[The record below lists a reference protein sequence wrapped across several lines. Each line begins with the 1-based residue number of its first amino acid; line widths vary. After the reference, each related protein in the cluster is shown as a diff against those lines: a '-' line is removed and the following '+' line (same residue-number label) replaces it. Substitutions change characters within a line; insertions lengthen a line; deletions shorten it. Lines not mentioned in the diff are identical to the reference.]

1 MQQTMTVLG
10 IDLAK
15 RVFHLV
21 GMNETGHVVL
31 KKRLTREALLPFIAQ
46 LPPVIIG
53 LEACGGAH
61 YWARRFHAHGHTVKL
76 IAPQFVKPYV
86 KSHKNDPADAEAL
99 CEAVTRPTMR
109 FVPIKEI
116 DQQDLQALHR
126 ARERVVKARTALVNE
141 IRGLLAEYGIVLPQS
156 VTKFRHTFTQTLEAD
171 RAKLTPWSTELF
183 AQLYDEFGA
192 LEKRLA
198 YYTDTMARIGAAHP
212 VCQRLMTIP
221 GIGPLTA
228 TALVAA
234 VSDAAHFKNGRQFA
248 AWVGLVPQQH
258 STGGKPRLLG
268 MSKRGDVY
276 LRKLLVHGARATLRW
291 IGLKTDRRSKWLRG
305 LIERRGKNKAAVA
318 LANKNARIVWV
329 LLTTDQM
336 YTPEEAAA

>member
-1 MQQTMTVLG
+1 MKQKATVLG

-21 GMNETGHVVL
+21 GMDDAGHIVL

-46 LPPVIIG
+46 LSPVVIG
-53 LEACGGAH
+53 MEACGGAH
-61 YWARRFHAHGHTVKL
+61 YWARQFRAHGHTVKL

-86 KSHKNDPADAEAL
+86 KSNKTDPADAEAI

-109 FVPIKEI
+109 FVPVKEV
-116 DQQDLQALHR
+116 DQQDFQAFHR
-126 ARERVVKARTALVNE
+126 ARARVVKARTALVNE

-156 VTKFRHTFTQTLEAD
+156 VTKFRHTFLATLEAE
-171 RAKLTPWSTELF
+171 RAKLTPLSTELF
-183 AQLYDEFGA
+183 GQLYDEFGA

-198 YYTDTMARIGAAHP
+198 YYTAKIEAIGAAHP

-234 VSDAAHFKNGRQFA
+234 VSNASAFKNGRQFA
-248 AWVGLVPQQH
+248 AWIGLVPRQH

-268 MSKRGDVY
+268 ISKRGDVY
-276 LRKLLVHGARATLRW
+276 LRTLFIHGARATLRW
-291 IGLKTDRRSKWLRG
+291 LRLKTDRRSTWLRG
-305 LIERRGKNKAAVA
+305 LMDRRGKNKAAVA
-318 LANKNARIVWV
+318 LANKNARIAWV
-329 LLTTDQM
+329 LLTTDQV
-336 YTPEEAAA
+336 YIAEQAAA